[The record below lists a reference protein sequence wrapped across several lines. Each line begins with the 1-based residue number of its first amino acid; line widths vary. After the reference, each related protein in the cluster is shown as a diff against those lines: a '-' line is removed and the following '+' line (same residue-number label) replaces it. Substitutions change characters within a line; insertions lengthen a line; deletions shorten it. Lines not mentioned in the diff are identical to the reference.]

1 MEPLASFNPH
11 CPASLLGT
19 AWPVHG
25 NSRLWLCL
33 ALLISRMCWLFSL
46 LGWKPLHVDRASEA
60 VGARGQCPGLSFCWL
75 APFFSSSSV
84 FCYLW
89 PRISAFPGNIT
100 ALDLDTSVAS
110 SSCDS
115 PHSRAHPSRC
125 HCLGFTDKLGV
136 QRNKLIFTATQQ
148 VGTEPMKSLV
158 LKYLRSSSEVLPG
171 PLISPLYSES
181 LRSRNPG
188 LVPSP
193 ELWEALSEC
202 LF

>member
-1 MEPLASFNPH
+1 MLIGRRRPWEPEGSVLA
-11 CPASLLGT
+11 CPFAGWLPISRAPVFSVTSGPAYQRSQETSLLWIWT
-19 AWPVHG
+19 HQSPPHPVTVPTTGHIQADG
-25 NSRLWLCL
+25 
-33 ALLISRMCWLFSL
+33 
-46 LGWKPLHVDRASEA
+46 
-60 VGARGQCPGLSFCWL
+60 
-75 APFFSSSSV
+75 
-84 FCYLW
+84 
-89 PRISAFPGNIT
+89 
-100 ALDLDTSVAS
+100 
-110 SSCDS
+110 
-115 PHSRAHPSRC
+115 

-158 LKYLRSSSEVLPG
+158 LKHPRSSSEVLPG

-188 LVPSP
+188 LAPSP